1 MYNEIWKNRKEEISG
16 KITELWEH
24 PELPMMEYESVE
36 ILSRWLEKNEFQV
49 EKNYC
54 GMPTAFRA
62 VYGNKKPVIGFLAE
76 YDAMDGLGNQAVP
89 YRKSTD
95 TRAGHAC
102 LHCHIGGGNAGA
114 AIAVKDY
121 LKKSGKDGT
130 VVVVGTPAE
139 ELLYGKVAILGE
151 GGFDGIDL
159 LLTCHVD
166 YQNCAASRPTLSCFA
181 TEFCFGGISSHSG
194 ASRAHNALD
203 GAELAVQMIER
214 MRYHQFPGTSVE
226 HVIRNGGRMPNIT
239 PDRASLWFNIRDAH
253 YEKAKEVYEYIR
265 SIVREAAG
273 VAGVSCTEGF
283 LAGCRGYLPNDTL
296 GKLLYQQL
304 EKIGVHTYTVEEI
317 AWMEELAKNATGKDK
332 VISDPGL
339 CYLCEGVDPYSQDDG
354 EVSWHVPLGRV
365 NWEIP
370 LQIPL
375 HNWCTTA
382 IAGTELTKYGAFMA
396 SEALFG
402 AAVEIFEDP
411 SIAEKAEAERKERIG
426 NKEIA
431 DPVYGSF
438 EELTADPDSF
448 WDGTWLEHRL

>member
-24 PELPMMEYESVE
+24 PELPMMEYESVD

-203 GAELAVQMIER
+203 GAELAVR
-214 MRYHQFPGTSVE
+214 
-226 HVIRNGGRMPNIT
+226 
-239 PDRASLWFNIRDAH
+239 
-253 YEKAKEVYEYIR
+253 
-265 SIVREAAG
+265 
-273 VAGVSCTEGF
+273 
-283 LAGCRGYLPNDTL
+283 
-296 GKLLYQQL
+296 
-304 EKIGVHTYTVEEI
+304 
-317 AWMEELAKNATGKDK
+317 
-332 VISDPGL
+332 
-339 CYLCEGVDPYSQDDG
+339 
-354 EVSWHVPLGRV
+354 
-365 NWEIP
+365 
-370 LQIPL
+370 
-375 HNWCTTA
+375 
-382 IAGTELTKYGAFMA
+382 
-396 SEALFG
+396 
-402 AAVEIFEDP
+402 
-411 SIAEKAEAERKERIG
+411 
-426 NKEIA
+426 
-431 DPVYGSF
+431 
-438 EELTADPDSF
+438 
-448 WDGTWLEHRL
+448 